1 MPKVFIFCHGLSGHC
16 NYLWFKIIRN
26 SLEEK
31 GIKTVSE
38 TFPKADDP
46 RYPEWSVVLDKML
59 SENFEGNEIM
69 LAYIEKMKDILFILI
84 VTAAYSVIAHFV
96 GSNGDLAAGS
106 IGALVLV
113 AITVIG
119 IVLSWLPG
127 LKMLPMVFWVSI
139 VAVVVSM
146 PQFPL
151 SDWILA
157 QTKNVGFLSITTPI
171 LAYGGL
177 CLGKDLQA
185 FKALSWRIVPVALA
199 VAAGSFIC
207 ATALA
212 EIMLHLEGIF

>member
-1 MPKVFIFCHGLSGHC
+1 
-16 NYLWFKIIRN
+16 
-26 SLEEK
+26 
-31 GIKTVSE
+31 
-38 TFPKADDP
+38 
-46 RYPEWSVVLDKML
+46 
-59 SENFEGNEIM
+59 M
-69 LAYIEKMKDILFILI
+69 LARLEKMKDILLIL
-84 VTAAYSVIAHFV
+84 VVAAAYSVIAHTV

-113 AITVIG
+113 VITVIG
-119 IVLSWLPG
+119 IVISWLPG
-127 LKMLPMVFWVSI
+127 FKMLPMVFWVSI

-171 LAYGGL
+171 LAYGGI
-177 CLGKDLQA
+177 CVGKDLQA
-185 FKALSWRIVPVALA
+185 FKQLSWRIVPVALA

-212 EIMLHLEGIF
+212 ELMLHLEGIF

>member
-1 MPKVFIFCHGLSGHC
+1 
-16 NYLWFKIIRN
+16 
-26 SLEEK
+26 
-31 GIKTVSE
+31 
-38 TFPKADDP
+38 
-46 RYPEWSVVLDKML
+46 ML
-59 SENFEGNEIM
+59 T
-69 LAYIEKMKDILFILI
+69 YIEKMKDMLFILV
-84 VTAAYSVIAHFV
+84 VTAAYSVIAHTV
-96 GSNGDLAAGS
+96 GSNGDIAAGS

-113 AITVIG
+113 AITVVG
-119 IVLSWLPG
+119 IVISWLPG
-127 LKMLPMVFWVSI
+127 FRKLPMVFWVSI

-146 PQFPL
+146 PQFPI
-151 SDWILA
+151 SDCILA

-185 FKALSWRIVPVALA
+185 FKQLSWRIVPVALA

>member
-1 MPKVFIFCHGLSGHC
+1 
-16 NYLWFKIIRN
+16 
-26 SLEEK
+26 
-31 GIKTVSE
+31 
-38 TFPKADDP
+38 
-46 RYPEWSVVLDKML
+46 
-59 SENFEGNEIM
+59 M
-69 LAYIEKMKDILFILI
+69 LAYLEKMKDILFILV
-84 VTAAYSVIAHFV
+84 VTAAYSVIAHTV

-113 AITVIG
+113 VITVIG
-119 IVLSWLPG
+119 IVISWLPG
-127 LKMLPMVFWVSI
+127 FKMLPMVFW

-185 FKALSWRIVPVALA
+185 FKQLSWRIVPVALA

-212 EIMLHLEGIF
+212 ELMLHLEGIF

>member
-1 MPKVFIFCHGLSGHC
+1 
-16 NYLWFKIIRN
+16 
-26 SLEEK
+26 
-31 GIKTVSE
+31 
-38 TFPKADDP
+38 
-46 RYPEWSVVLDKML
+46 
-59 SENFEGNEIM
+59 M
-69 LAYIEKMKDILFILI
+69 LAYLEKMKDMLFILV
-84 VTAAYSVIAHFV
+84 VTAVYSVIAHLV
-96 GSNGDLAAGS
+96 GNNGDLAAGS
-106 IGALVLV
+106 IGGLVLV
-113 AITVIG
+113 VITVIG

-127 LKMLPMVFWVSI
+127 LRLLPMVFWVSI

-185 FKALSWRIVPVALA
+185 FKQLSWRIVPVALA

-212 EIMLHLEGIF
+212 ELMLHLEGIF

>member
-1 MPKVFIFCHGLSGHC
+1 MTK
-16 NYLWFKIIRN
+16 
-26 SLEEK
+26 
-31 GIKTVSE
+31 
-38 TFPKADDP
+38 
-46 RYPEWSVVLDKML
+46 
-59 SENFEGNEIM
+59 NFEGNEIM

-96 GSNGDLAAGS
+96 GSNGDLATGS

>member
-1 MPKVFIFCHGLSGHC
+1 
-16 NYLWFKIIRN
+16 
-26 SLEEK
+26 
-31 GIKTVSE
+31 
-38 TFPKADDP
+38 
-46 RYPEWSVVLDKML
+46 
-59 SENFEGNEIM
+59 
-69 LAYIEKMKDILFILI
+69 MKDLLFIL
-84 VTAAYSVIAHFV
+84 VVPAASSVLAHTV

-113 AITVIG
+113 VITVIG
-119 IVLSWLPG
+119 IVISWLPG
-127 LKMLPMVFWVSI
+127 FKMLPMVFWVSI

-157 QTKNVGFLSITTPI
+157 QTKNIGFLSITTPI

-177 CLGKDLQA
+177 CLGKDLEA
-185 FKALSWRIVPVALA
+185 FKQLSWRIVPVALA

>member
-1 MPKVFIFCHGLSGHC
+1 
-16 NYLWFKIIRN
+16 
-26 SLEEK
+26 
-31 GIKTVSE
+31 
-38 TFPKADDP
+38 
-46 RYPEWSVVLDKML
+46 
-59 SENFEGNEIM
+59 M
-69 LAYIEKMKDILFILI
+69 LAYLEKMKDILFILV
-84 VTAAYSVIAHFV
+84 VTAAYSVIAHTV

-113 AITVIG
+113 VITVIG
-119 IVLSWLPG
+119 FVFCLLRCFN
-127 LKMLPMVFWVSI
+127 MLPLVFWVAI

-151 SDWILA
+151 GDCILA

-171 LAYGGL
+171 LAYVGL

-185 FKALSWRIVPVALA
+185 FKQLSWRIVPVALA

-212 EIMLHLEGIF
+212 ELMLHLEGIF

>member
-1 MPKVFIFCHGLSGHC
+1 MTK
-16 NYLWFKIIRN
+16 
-26 SLEEK
+26 
-31 GIKTVSE
+31 
-38 TFPKADDP
+38 
-46 RYPEWSVVLDKML
+46 
-59 SENFEGNEIM
+59 NFEGNEIM

-127 LKMLPMVFWVSI
+127 LKILPMVFWVSI